1 MARKFTQDDAPGAV
15 AAASA
20 AAEDS
25 SKKNGSSVY
34 WFYWFSPVNWISA
47 VISYAVSLSVYIYTL
62 QPTVGLEDSGELI
75 TAAYRL
81 GVPHPPGYPFWTIM
95 SKIFSS
101 LPIGH
106 DIAYRVNLWSAFT
119 GALAAG
125 MITLI
130 ITKAGE
136 LFFDDEN
143 DELHKMHI
151 IPSLE
156 RFGLTVP
163 RFVNSLCGIAAGVL
177 FALTPGTWSQCT
189 ITEVYSLNAFF
200 MVLLMLLS
208 FILMFNP
215 EKRGILYAMAFIFGF
230 ANTNHYTVFVMIGGM
245 AWAAYCARRSN
256 AEYLTLCLNAVFL
269 LLFSWFVF
277 NKLSYQGTLV
287 RLTPFSFDDILGQGN
302 FFLMFIVPFVAYWII
317 SDAVNKKFFDYGE
330 WGKLLGS
337 FFLGLCMYFWL
348 PIASATNPQLNWGRP
363 RTTQGLWHAIC
374 RGQYEQL
381 SFSRG
386 LKTFLL
392 QCWFYLKDTW
402 DQYPMT
408 LIFAFL
414 CLVTIL
420 VVAKKE
426 KLRNWLV
433 FLLITL
439 LCCGIGM
446 CYLMNPKL
454 DVTSQ
459 YINRVFFIMSHA
471 ALAVL
476 VGTGMITITAVLLPM
491 AKNVGDKWRTLAL
504 GVGTA
509 FLVYGL
515 FFIAAVPLEA
525 AHPGTFNNFL
535 ISAALHNL
543 GGASVAVGVCYGA
556 IFAFIGLFILLSV
569 KVPGKMG
576 LCAIFIALLCFLT
589 PFITATENWGEN
601 NQRYK
606 NFGYI
611 YGEEIMK
618 ICKPN
623 TIYYGGTDPGRF
635 VPMYM
640 INVDRFRE
648 DCWLITQNG
657 LADDSYMTV
666 LRDRYCE
673 PQVVWGWVR
682 ALLKLLNASREDH
695 KKGVDTIYIP
705 SDYDFQHSFELYYQ
719 DVEKRVKRG
728 EYVGEEVSLD
738 GGKISIRGIEGV
750 MRLNAILTR
759 MIYDRN
765 IKKNPFFL
773 EESYTI
779 EWMYPYLKP
788 AGIIMELC
796 GQKVKITPEIVEAD
810 TKYWKNLKDVF
821 KNGGTLYFEDINN
834 GRKGKVEVKA
844 GEFFEDLAAR
854 KSFAKCRTA
863 IGGLYEYH
871 KMIKEAELAYRD
883 AIWLNDMSAEAYMRL
898 SSLLARNGRET
909 EGLSVI
915 KEYLAKDP
923 MNASM
928 AQYVHYLSVEVQNKQ
943 LHEQLKEELKA
954 EGPIDWKHYLDMAA
968 RWEKVKDTAFPQ
980 VIYAGLLGRNDIDD
994 PEMFDKI
1001 GRIFQKKKL
1010 YTEMAIAYNQGLMQA
1025 ELNDQKKAEFNLQM
1039 AVAFIMTGR
1048 HKEALNYVE
1057 AAAKADKAATRK
1069 RLLQDPAFEPLRINA
1084 DSAIANR
1091 IKELTEAN

>member
-1 MARKFTQDDAPGAV
+1 MDIN
-15 AAASA
+15 
-20 AAEDS
+20 
-25 SKKNGSSVY
+25 KKKTS
-34 WFYWFSPVNWISA
+34 WFAWFSPVNWISA

-62 QPTVGLEDSGELI
+62 QPTVGLEDSGELV

-95 SKIFSS
+95 SKLFSF

-106 DIAYRVNLWSAFT
+106 DIAYRVNLFSAFT

-136 LFFDDEN
+136 LFFDDES

-163 RFVNSLCGIAAGVL
+163 SLVNSLCGIAAGVL

-200 MVLLMLLS
+200 MVLLMFLS

-215 EKRGILYAMAFIFGF
+215 EKRGVFYAMAFVFGF
-230 ANTNHYTVFVMIGGM
+230 ANTNHYTVFMMIGGM
-245 AWAAYCARRSN
+245 AWAAWCSKRSIEEFI
-256 AEYLTLCLNAVFL
+256 ALCLNAVLL
-269 LLFSWFVF
+269 LLFSLWIF
-277 NKLSYQGTLV
+277 NYGNYHGTPY
-287 RLTPFSFDDILGQGN
+287 RLTPFHFNNVLGEGN
-302 FFLMFIVPFVAYWII
+302 FFLMFILPFVVYLIV
-317 SDAVNKKFFDYGE
+317 SDLINRLVFGYKE
-330 WGKLLGS
+330 WGKLLLS

-348 PIASATNPQLNWGRP
+348 PIASSTNPQLNWGRP

-381 SFSRG
+381 SFTRG
-386 LKTFLL
+386 AKTFLT
-392 QCWFYLKDTW
+392 QCWFYLTDTW

-408 LIFAFL
+408 LIFAL
-414 CLVTIL
+414 LSIVTL
-420 VVAKKE
+420 FTVLWKR
-426 KLRNWLV
+426 KLRNWLIFV
-433 FLLITL
+433 LITFFF
-439 LCCGIGM
+439 CGIGM

-476 VGTGMITITAVLLPM
+476 VGTGMITITAVLLPK
-491 AKNVGDKWRTLAL
+491 AKKIGEDWRDLAL
-504 GVGTA
+504 AVGGA
-509 FLVYGL
+509 FAVYGL
-515 FFIAAVPLEA
+515 FFICAVPIESVR
-525 AHPGTFNNFL
+525 PGTFNYFL
-535 ISAALHNL
+535 VSAALHKL
-543 GGASVAVGVCYGA
+543 GALSVPVGIAYGA
-556 IFAFIGLFILLSV
+556 IFALIGVFIMLSALIP
-569 KVPGKMG
+569 KHMGK
-576 LCAIFIALLCFLT
+576 CAIAIAVLCFVT

-601 NQRYK
+601 NLRYK

-623 TIYYGGTDPGRF
+623 TIYFGGTDPGRF

-666 LRDRYCE
+666 LRDRYSE
-673 PQVVWGWVR
+673 PREVWGWVR
-682 ALLKLLNASREDH
+682 KLLKILKASREDH

-705 SDYDFQHSFELYYQ
+705 SDFDFQYAFELYYQ
-719 DVEKRVKRG
+719 EVEQRIRRG
-728 EYVGEEVSLD
+728 EDVGAEVSLE

-750 MRLNAILTR
+750 MRLNYHLTK
-759 MIYDRN
+759 MIYEHN
-765 IKKNPFFL
+765 IKKHPFFL

-779 EWMYPYLKP
+779 DWMYPYLKP

-796 GQKVKITPEIVEAD
+796 DHKVDINTDVVAKDRA
-810 TKYWKNLKDVF
+810 YWENLMNVF
-821 KNGGTLYFEDINN
+821 DKGGTLYFEDINN
-834 GRKGKVEVKA
+834 GRKGKVDVVAK
-844 GEFFEDLAAR
+844 EFFDDLTAR

-863 IGGLYEYH
+863 IGGVYEYH
-871 KMIKEAELAYRD
+871 KMYAEAEKAYRD

-898 SSLLARNGRET
+898 SNMLARNGREN
-909 EGLSVI
+909 EGLEI
-915 KEYLAKDP
+915 IREYLKKDP
-923 MNASM
+923 MNYSM
-928 AQYVHYLSVEVQNKQ
+928 ANYVNLLEMEVERKQ
-943 LHEQLKEELKA
+943 LHEKLKEELMGSDK
-954 EGPIDWKHYLDMAA
+954 IDWRRYMSEADK
-968 RWEKVKDTAFPQ
+968 WEKARDTQFANL
-980 VIYAGLLGRNDIDD
+980 IYSALLSRDDCDD
-994 PEMFDKI
+994 PEMFERI
-1001 GRIFQKKKL
+1001 GKAFQRQKRFD
-1010 YTEMAIAYNQGLMQA
+1010 EMAIAYSRALGVSKLTPA
-1025 ELNDQKKAEFNLQM
+1025 KEAEFSLQ
-1039 AVAFIMTGR
+1039 VASALIAKG
-1048 HKEALNYVE
+1048 HHEEALKFVE
-1057 AAAKADKAATRK
+1057 RAYSVDKAQTRK
-1069 RLLQDPAFEPLRINA
+1069 RLYNDKSFDPLRVNA
-1084 DSAIANR
+1084 DSKIADK
-1091 IKELTEAN
+1091 IKNIMEGK

>member
-1 MARKFTQDDAPGAV
+1 MDINKRET
-15 AAASA
+15 S
-20 AAEDS
+20 
-25 SKKNGSSVY
+25 
-34 WFYWFSPVNWISA
+34 WFAWFSPVNWISA
-47 VISYAVSLSVYIYTL
+47 VLSYAVSLSVYIYTL
-62 QPTVGLEDSGELI
+62 QPTVGLEDSGELV

-95 SKIFSS
+95 SKIFSL

-106 DIAYRVNLWSAFT
+106 DIAYRVNLFSAFT

-136 LFFDDEN
+136 LFFDDES
-143 DELHKMHI
+143 DELHRMHI
-151 IPSLE
+151 IPALE
-156 RFGLTVP
+156 KYGLTVP
-163 RFVNSLCGIAAGVL
+163 VLVNSLCGIAAGVL

-200 MVLLMLLS
+200 MVLLMFLS

-215 EKRGILYAMAFIFGF
+215 EKRGVFYAMAFVFGF
-230 ANTNHYTVFVMIGGM
+230 ANTNHYTVFMMIGGM
-245 AWAAYCARRSN
+245 AWAAWCSKRSIEEFV
-256 AEYLTLCLNAVFL
+256 ALCLNAIL
-269 LLFSWFVF
+269 LLFFSLWVF
-277 NKLSYQGTLV
+277 NYLSYNGVLV
-287 RLTPFSFDDILGQGN
+287 RLTPFGCESLDDFFRQGN
-302 FFLMFIVPFVAYWII
+302 FFVMFIFPFVAYLIVSDII
-317 SDAVNKKFFDYGE
+317 NRKFFGYKE
-330 WGKLLGS
+330 WGRLLLS

-381 SFSRG
+381 SFARG
-386 LKTFLL
+386 IKTFLL
-392 QCWFYLKDTW
+392 QCWFYLMDTW

-414 CLVTIL
+414 SIVTII

-426 KLRNWLV
+426 KLRNWLIFV
-433 FLLITL
+433 LITFFF
-439 LCCGIGM
+439 CGIGM

-476 VGTGMITITAVLLPM
+476 VGTGMITITAVLLPK
-491 AKNVGDKWRTLAL
+491 AKKIGDTWRQLAL
-504 GVGTA
+504 AVGSA
-509 FLVYGL
+509 FAAYGL
-515 FFIAAVPLEA
+515 FFICAVRIESLR
-525 AHPGTFNNFL
+525 PGTFNYFL
-535 ISAALHNL
+535 VSAALHKL
-543 GGASVAVGVCYGA
+543 GVYSAAVGMIYGA
-556 IFAFIGLFILLSV
+556 IFALIGVFIIVSVLFP
-569 KVPGKMG
+569 KHTGK
-576 LCAIFIALLCFLT
+576 CAIVIAFLCFVT

-601 NQRYK
+601 NLRYK

-640 INVDRFRE
+640 INVDRMRE

-657 LADDSYMTV
+657 LADDSYTTV
-666 LRDRYCE
+666 LRDRYSE
-673 PQVVWGWVR
+673 PREVWGWVR
-682 ALLKLLNASREDH
+682 TLLKWLNASREDH

-705 SDYDFQHSFELYYQ
+705 SDFDFQYSFELYYQ
-719 DVEKRVKRG
+719 DVEKRIKRG

-750 MRLNAILTR
+750 MRLNSILTK

-765 IKKNPFFL
+765 IKNHPFFL

-796 GQKVKITPEIVEAD
+796 DHKVKITPEIVEKD
-810 TKYWKNLKDVF
+810 TAYWDNLMKVF
-821 KNGGTLYFEDINN
+821 DNGGTLYFEDINN
-834 GRKGKVEVKA
+834 GRKGKVDVVAK
-844 GEFFEDLAAR
+844 EFFEDLTAR

-863 IGGLYEYH
+863 IGGVYEYH
-871 KMIKEAELAYRD
+871 GMIKEAEKAYRD

-898 SSLLARNGRET
+898 SNMLAKNGREK
-909 EGLSVI
+909 EGLEI
-915 KEYLAKDP
+915 IREYLKKDP
-923 MNASM
+923 MNFSM
-928 AQYVHYLSVEVQNKQ
+928 ANYVDLLAKEVERKQ
-943 LHEQLKEELKA
+943 LHERLKNELA
-954 EGPIDWKHYLDMAA
+954 SPEPINWKEYMAMA
-968 RWEKVKDTAFPQ
+968 DKWDKLKDTQF
-980 VIYAGLLGRNDIDD
+980 VNLIYSALLSREDCDA
-994 PEMFDKI
+994 PEMFEKI
-1001 GRIFQKKKL
+1001 GKYFQRQKRFEEMVIA
-1010 YTEMAIAYNQGLMQA
+1010 YTRGLNLAELTPAKRAEFALQVAVGLIAKGRHEEAMKFIEMAYDADKSKTRGRLI
-1025 ELNDQKKAEFNLQM
+1025 NDQ
-1039 AVAFIMTGR
+1039 AF
-1048 HKEALNYVE
+1048 
-1057 AAAKADKAATRK
+1057 
-1069 RLLQDPAFEPLRINA
+1069 DPMKLNA
-1084 DSAIANR
+1084 DSKIANR
-1091 IKELTEAN
+1091 MKEILEGK

>member
-1 MARKFTQDDAPGAV
+1 M
-15 AAASA
+15 
-20 AAEDS
+20 DS
-25 SKKNGSSVY
+25 NKRETS
-34 WFYWFSPVNWISA
+34 WFAWFSPVNWISA
-47 VISYAVSLSVYIYTL
+47 VLSYAVSLSVYIYTL

-95 SKIFSS
+95 SKLFTF
-101 LPIGH
+101 LPIGS

-125 MITLI
+125 LITLI

-143 DELHKMHI
+143 DELHRMHI
-151 IPSLE
+151 IPALE
-156 RFGLTVP
+156 KYGLTVP
-163 RFVNSLCGIAAGVL
+163 TLVNSLCGIAAGVL

-200 MVLLMLLS
+200 MVLLMFLS

-215 EKRGILYAMAFIFGF
+215 DKRGVFYAMAFVFGF
-230 ANTNHYTVFVMIGGM
+230 ANTNHYTVFMMVGGM
-245 AWAAYCARRSN
+245 AWAAWCAKRSIE
-256 AEYLTLCLNAVFL
+256 EYITLCLNAILL
-269 LLFSWFVF
+269 LLFSLYVF
-277 NKLSYQGTLV
+277 NYMKYNGTLV
-287 RLTPFSFDDILGQGN
+287 RLTPFHFNSVLTEGN
-302 FFLMFIVPFVAYWII
+302 FFLMFILPFVAYLVV
-317 SDAVNKKFFDYGE
+317 SDWVNRKFFNYKE
-330 WGKLLGS
+330 WGRLLFS

-348 PIASATNPQLNWGRP
+348 PIASSTNPQLNWGRP

-386 LKTFLL
+386 IRTFLL

-414 CLVTIL
+414 SIVTII

-433 FLLITL
+433 FVLVTFFF
-439 LCCGIGM
+439 CGIGM

-491 AKNVGDKWRTLAL
+491 AKNVGNKWRELAL
-504 GVGTA
+504 GVGGA
-509 FLVYGL
+509 FLAFGL
-515 FFIAAVPLEA
+515 FFIIAVPIEA
-525 AHPGTFNNFL
+525 AHPGTFNYFL
-535 ISAALHNL
+535 VSAALHQL
-543 GGASVAVGVCYGA
+543 GGASVIVGILYGA
-556 IFAFIGLFILLSV
+556 IFALIGAAIFLSV
-569 KVPGKMG
+569 LKPDLIGK
-576 LCAIFIALLCFLT
+576 CAIVIALLCFVT

-601 NQRYK
+601 NLRYK

-640 INVDRFRE
+640 INVDRMRE

-673 PQVVWGWVR
+673 PRQVWGWAR
-682 ALLKLLNASREDH
+682 ALLKLLQAEREDH

-705 SDYDFQHSFELYYQ
+705 SDYDFQYSFELYYK
-719 DVEKRVKRG
+719 DVEKRIKRG

-750 MRLNAILTR
+750 MRLNSILTK
-759 MIYDRN
+759 MIYDKN
-765 IKKNPFFL
+765 IKKHPFFL

-796 GQKVKITPEIVEAD
+796 DHKVDITPDIVAKD
-810 TKYWKNLKDVF
+810 TAYWDNIMKVF
-821 KNGGTLYFEDINN
+821 DQGGTLYFEDINN
-834 GRKGKVEVKA
+834 GRKGKVDVVAK
-844 GEFFEDLAAR
+844 EFFEDLTAR

-871 KMIKEAELAYRD
+871 KMYNEAEKAYRD

-898 SSLLARNGRET
+898 SNMLARNGREQ
-909 EGLSVI
+909 EGLEII
-915 KEYLAKDP
+915 KEYLVKDP
-923 MNASM
+923 MNFSM
-928 AQYVHYLSVEVQNKQ
+928 AQYVNMLTMEVERKQ
-943 LHEQLKEELKA
+943 MHQQLKDELMSGEE
-954 EGPIDWKHYLDMAA
+954 IDWKKYMAMA
-968 RWEKVKDTAFPQ
+968 DKWEKVKDYQF
-980 VIYAGLLGRNDIDD
+980 VNLIYSALLSREDCND
-994 PEMFDKI
+994 PEMFEKI
-1001 GRIFQKKKL
+1001 GKSFQRQKRFD
-1010 YTEMAIAYNQGLMQA
+1010 EMVIAYSRGLA
-1025 ELNDQKKAEFNLQM
+1025 LAKLDKAKEAEFNLQV
-1039 AVAFIMTGR
+1039 AVGLISKGR
-1048 HKEALNYVE
+1048 HDDAMKYIENAY
-1057 AAAKADKAATRK
+1057 KADRTKTRA
-1069 RLLQDPAFEPLRINA
+1069 RLIN
-1084 DSAIANR
+1084 DSAFDPMKLNDDSKIANR
-1091 IKELTEAN
+1091 MKELLEGK

>member
-1 MARKFTQDDAPGAV
+1 MISKNQQEELPGKTSAPAEP
-15 AAASA
+15 AASRPV
-20 AAEDS
+20 S
-25 SKKNGSSVY
+25 
-34 WFYWFSPVNWISA
+34 WFYWFSPINWISA
-47 VISYAVSLSVYIYTL
+47 VLSYAVSLSVYIYTL

-106 DIAYRVNLWSAFT
+106 DIAYRVNLFSAFT

-136 LFFDDEN
+136 LFFDDEG

-156 RFGLTVP
+156 RYGLTVP

-215 EKRGILYAMAFIFGF
+215 EKRGIFYAMAFVFGF
-230 ANTNHYTVFVMIGGM
+230 ANTNHYTVFVMLGGM
-245 AWAAYCARRSN
+245 AWAAFCARRSIE
-256 AEYLTLCLNAVFL
+256 EYVTLCLNAFIL

-277 NKLSYQGTLV
+277 NKCTYNGVLV
-287 RLTPFSFDDILGQGN
+287 RLTPFSFSDVAGQGN
-302 FFLMFIVPFVAYWII
+302 FFLMFILPFVAYWIVSNYI
-317 SDAVNKKFFDYGE
+317 NKKFFGYEE

-381 SFSRG
+381 SFTRG
-386 LKTFLL
+386 LKTFLF

-414 CLVTIL
+414 CLVTIV

-471 ALAVL
+471 ALAVV

-491 AKNVGDKWRTLAL
+491 AKNVGNAWRSLAL
-504 GVGTA
+504 GVGAA

-515 FFIAAVPLEA
+515 FFVFAVPLES

-543 GGASVAVGVCYGA
+543 GPASVPVGILYGA
-556 IFAFIGLFILLSV
+556 VFALIGAFVLGSV
-569 KVPGKMG
+569 FFPSRIGA
-576 LCAIFIALLCFLT
+576 CAIAIAFLCFVT

-640 INVDRFRE
+640 INVDRMRE

-657 LADDSYMTV
+657 LADDSYITV

-682 ALLKLLNASREDH
+682 ALLRTLNASREDH

-705 SDYDFQHSFELYYQ
+705 SDFDFQRSFELYYQ

-728 EYVGEEVSLD
+728 EYVGEEVSLE

-759 MIYDRN
+759 MIYDKN
-765 IKKNPFFL
+765 IKKHPFFL

-779 EWMYPYLKP
+779 EWMYPFLKP

-796 GQKVKITPEIVEAD
+796 DHKVTITPEMVKAD
-810 TKYWKNLKDVF
+810 TEYWTNLKKVF
-821 KNGGTLYFEDINN
+821 QDGGTLYFEDINN
-834 GRKGKVEVKA
+834 GRKGKVDVKA

-871 KMIKEAELAYRD
+871 KMYDEAELAYRD
-883 AIWLNDMSAEAYMRL
+883 AIWLNNMSAEAYMRL
-898 SSLLARNGRET
+898 SSMLARNGREQ
-909 EGLSVI
+909 EGLKVI
-915 KEYLAKDP
+915 KEYLEKDP

-928 AQYVHYLSVEVQNKQ
+928 AQYVWYLEKEVEKKQ
-943 LHEQLKEELKA
+943 LHTRLKEELA
-954 EGPIDWKHYLDMAA
+954 SEGPINWKDYLDLAA
-968 RWEKVKDTAFPQ
+968 KWEKAKEPQFSQ
-980 VIYAGLLGRNDIDD
+980 VIYSALLYRDDCND
-994 PEMFDKI
+994 PEMFDRI
-1001 GRIFQKKKL
+1001 GKAFQKQKR
-1010 YTEMAIAYNQGLMQA
+1010 YAEMAIAYKRGLEA
-1025 ELNDQKKAEFNLQM
+1025 ADLTDARKAEFNLQ
-1039 AVAFIMTGR
+1039 VAAAFVMTGR
-1048 HKEALNYVE
+1048 PNDALKFLDDAV
-1057 AAAKADKAATRK
+1057 KADRNVARK
-1069 RLLQDPAFEPLRINA
+1069 RLLQDPVFEPLRVNA
-1084 DSAIANR
+1084 DPKVADKF
-1091 IKELTEAN
+1091 KELTEAK

>member
-1 MARKFTQDDAPGAV
+1 MDIN
-15 AAASA
+15 
-20 AAEDS
+20 
-25 SKKNGSSVY
+25 KKETS
-34 WFYWFSPVNWISA
+34 WFAWFSPANWISA
-47 VISYAVSLSVYIYTL
+47 VLSYAVSLSVYIYTL
-62 QPTVGLEDSGELI
+62 QPTVGLEDSGELV

-95 SKIFSS
+95 SKIFSL
-101 LPIGH
+101 LPVGH

-125 MITLI
+125 LITLI

-136 LFFDDEN
+136 LFFDDES
-143 DELHKMHI
+143 DDLHKLHI
-151 IPSLE
+151 VPSLE
-156 RFGLTVP
+156 KYGLTVP
-163 RFVNSLCGIAAGVL
+163 VLVNSLCGIAAGVL

-200 MVLLMLLS
+200 MVLLMFLS

-215 EKRGILYAMAFIFGF
+215 EKRGVFYAMAFIFGF
-230 ANTNHYTVFVMIGGM
+230 ANTNHYTVFMMVGGM
-245 AWAAYCARRSN
+245 AWAAWCAKRSIE
-256 AEYLTLCLNAVFL
+256 EYVTLCLNAIL
-269 LLFSWFVF
+269 LLFFSLWVF
-277 NKLSYQGTLV
+277 NYVSYNGTLV
-287 RLTPFSFDDILGQGN
+287 RLTPFHFNNVLEEGN
-302 FFLMFIVPFVAYWII
+302 FFLMFILPFVAYLVV
-317 SDAVNKKFFDYGE
+317 SDWVNRKFFNYKE
-330 WGKLLGS
+330 WGRLLLS

-348 PIASATNPQLNWGRP
+348 PIASSTNPQLNWGRP

-381 SFSRG
+381 SFARG
-386 LKTFLL
+386 IKTFLL
-392 QCWFYLKDTW
+392 QCWFYLMDTW

-414 CLVTIL
+414 SIVTLI

-426 KLRNWLV
+426 KLRNWLIFV
-433 FLLITL
+433 LVTFFF
-439 LCCGIGM
+439 CGIGM

-491 AKNVGDKWRTLAL
+491 AKKAGEKWRDLAL
-504 GVGTA
+504 AVGGA
-509 FLVYGL
+509 FAAYGL
-515 FFIAAVPLEA
+515 FFICAVPIES
-525 AHPGTFNNFL
+525 AHPGTFNYFL
-535 ISAALHNL
+535 VSAALHQL
-543 GGASVAVGVCYGA
+543 GASSVAVGILYGM
-556 IFAFIGLFILLSV
+556 IFELIGVFIILSV
-569 KVPGKMG
+569 LKPEKIGG
-576 LCAIFIALLCFLT
+576 CAIAIAALCFVT

-601 NQRYK
+601 NLRYK

-657 LADDSYMTV
+657 LADDSYTTV
-666 LRDRYCE
+666 LRDRYSE
-673 PQVVWGWVR
+673 PREVWGWVR
-682 ALLKLLNASREDH
+682 ALLKFLRASREDH

-705 SDYDFQHSFELYYQ
+705 SDFDFQRSFEIYYQ
-719 DVEKRVKRG
+719 DVEKRIKRG
-728 EYVGEEVSLD
+728 EYVGEEVSLE

-750 MRLNAILTR
+750 MRLNSILTK
-759 MIYDRN
+759 MIYDKN
-765 IKKNPFFL
+765 IKKHPFFL

-796 GQKVKITPEIVEAD
+796 DHKVDITPEIVEKD
-810 TKYWKNLKDVF
+810 TAYWDNLRNVF
-821 KNGGTLYFEDINN
+821 DNGGTLYFEDINN
-834 GRKGKVEVKA
+834 GRKGKVDVVAK
-844 GEFFEDLAAR
+844 EFFEDLTAR

-863 IGGLYEYH
+863 IGGVYEYH
-871 KMIKEAELAYRD
+871 KMYKEAEKAYRD

-898 SSLLARNGRET
+898 SNMLARNGREM
-909 EGLSVI
+909 EGLEII
-915 KEYLAKDP
+915 KEYLKKDP

-928 AQYVHYLSVEVQNKQ
+928 AQYVNMLAMEVERKQ
-943 LHEQLKEELKA
+943 LHEKLKEELMNADK
-954 EGPIDWKHYLDMAA
+954 IDWRKYMSEAE
-968 RWEKVKDTAFPQ
+968 RWERAKDSQFANL
-980 VIYAGLLGRNDIDD
+980 IYSALLSRDDCDD
-994 PEMFDKI
+994 PEMFDRI
-1001 GRIFQKKKL
+1001 GKAFQRQKRFD
-1010 YTEMAIAYNQGLMQA
+1010 EMAVAYGRALSLA
-1025 ELNDQKKAEFNLQM
+1025 ELTPAKEAEFALQV
-1039 AVAFIMTGR
+1039 AVAFIAKGR
-1048 HKEALNYVE
+1048 HDEALKFVQRAYS
-1057 AAAKADKAATRK
+1057 ADKTKTRS
-1069 RLLQDPAFEPLRINA
+1069 RLINDKAFDPLRLNA
-1084 DSAIANR
+1084 DSKIADK
-1091 IKELTEAN
+1091 IKDFTEGK